1 MSTYEYYVYYGRDRD
16 DWCKCTIEAT
26 AQDVAYTKALFKWD
40 GTGYTV
46 KKSSFKPIDNQ

>member
-1 MSTYEYYVYYGRDRD
+1 MSTYEYYVYYNGDRD